1 VKRGEI
7 WRVQLD
13 PTVGSEIRK
22 TQPCVIVSPPELNIY
37 LRTVLAAPMTSKGFA
52 APFRVPVTHA
62 GVRGLILL
70 DQMRA
75 IDKTRLIDRRGAVS
89 AKTLAAILATL
100 QEMFAA

>member
-22 TQPCVIVSPPELNIY
+22 ARPCVVVSPPELNVH
-37 LRTVLAAPMTSKGFA
+37 LRTVLVAPMTSAGFP

-62 GVRGLILL
+62 GVRGLVLL

-75 IDKTRLIDRRGAVS
+75 VDKTRLIDRRGAVS
-89 AKTLAAILATL
+89 NKTLTATLKTL
-100 QEMFAA
+100 QEMFTE